1 MANPLRSQNL
11 FTLVRLEQQHM
22 LRNARTTIRSVHL
35 PFELLTSTC
44 TNPSSHRFIT
54 TAAQSSPKASLKLS
68 KRSSSV
74 GSPQAREGGPGKTKS
89 FGDPKSSPLRATAN
103 GKTTFGKRPLLEPH
117 VLSQRLK
124 KLCEGGQLEAAIDM
138 LKNAPQGA
146 QTTPVWNTLIWETLK
161 AQRWNLSY
169 KLYTD
174 VSTSNFHHP
183 LKT

>member
-1 MANPLRSQNL
+1 MFRS
-11 FTLVRLEQQHM
+11 
-22 LRNARTTIRSVHL
+22 AGTTIRSIHL
-35 PFELLTSTC
+35 PLELLTSTC

-54 TAAQSSPKASLKLS
+54 TASSKPRLPKPPTSAG
-68 KRSSSV
+68 SS
-74 GSPQAREGGPGKTKS
+74 QAREARKS
-89 FGDPKSSPLRATAN
+89 RSLAIPKPKNSSSSRATPN
-103 GKTTFGKRPLLEPH
+103 SKKTLGKRPLLEPH

-124 KLCEGGQLEAAIDM
+124 KLCESGQLEAAIDM

-174 VSTSNFHHP
+174 VSTRYSVDK
-183 LKT
+183 LT